1 MHANNTLYENRL
13 QLVNVQY
20 FTLYKT
26 TSEAFQIQQA
36 GKLGYTERLSK
47 KKA

>member
-1 MHANNTLYENRL
+1 MHAHNTLYENRL

-20 FTLYKT
+20 FTLYKR

-36 GKLGYTERLSK
+36 GKLGYTEQLSK
-47 KKA
+47 KKT